1 VPAKTPGVTRGPT
14 AARRTTLS
22 SSSARHGLCD
32 AARRLEQIS
41 RQLGL
46 PSGVRP
52 PLLNGLC
59 MPLWFSAQQ
68 CAEIFGDTSLGLSE
82 QPDRVIVVL
91 AHRMDA
97 ESRTTY
103 DVRSRDT
110 CDDE

>member
-1 VPAKTPGVTRGPT
+1 
-14 AARRTTLS
+14 
-22 SSSARHGLCD
+22 
-32 AARRLEQIS
+32 
-41 RQLGL
+41 
-46 PSGVRP
+46 
-52 PLLNGLC
+52 

-68 CAEIFGDTSLGLSE
+68 GAEIFGDTSLGLSE

-97 ESRTTY
+97 ESRTTD

>member
-1 VPAKTPGVTRGPT
+1 
-14 AARRTTLS
+14 
-22 SSSARHGLCD
+22 
-32 AARRLEQIS
+32 
-41 RQLGL
+41 
-46 PSGVRP
+46 
-52 PLLNGLC
+52 

-68 CAEIFGDTSLGLSE
+68 GAEIFGDTSLGLSE